1 MNAKRR
7 SAKRLPICYGPDEGR
22 RSQIARVANHFA
34 DVRKMVAAPSQARNL
49 AQASINARKLSTPA
63 PGVCTAGAHGGCP
76 VRSSFRTLHATA
88 ERAFMRVVCVIRAF
102 GMSASSLLP
111 GLFSEDDIVARFDKG
126 GPHSVSAR
134 MIRERARAKGLGR
147 KFGRVRWFT
156 EDEILQMMKA
166 GPARL
171 AILLRP
177 RDRPRPK
184 RLCKHK
190 RNGQSECSPI

>member
-1 MNAKRR
+1 M
-7 SAKRLPICYGPDEGR
+7 LD
-22 RSQIARVANHFA
+22 
-34 DVRKMVAAPSQARNL
+34 
-49 AQASINARKLSTPA
+49 
-63 PGVCTAGAHGGCP
+63 
-76 VRSSFRTLHATA
+76 ATA

-156 EDEILQMMKA
+156 EDEILQMMNA
-166 GPARL
+166 GPACSQSKSGKARHTST
-171 AILLRP
+171 AKAFMRAQK
-177 RDRPRPK
+177 K
-184 RLCKHK
+184 RTK
-190 RNGQSECSPI
+190 RVLDDFRTHSK